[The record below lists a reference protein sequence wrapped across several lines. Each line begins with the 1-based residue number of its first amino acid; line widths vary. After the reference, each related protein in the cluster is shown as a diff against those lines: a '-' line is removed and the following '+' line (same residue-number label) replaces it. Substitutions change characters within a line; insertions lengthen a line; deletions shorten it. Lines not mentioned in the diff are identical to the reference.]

1 MRIVI
6 ALGGNALL
14 HRGEHPDAFVQETN
28 IDRVTTAIA
37 SSPTITR
44 SSSPMATAPRSTCSP
59 WRARPT
65 PL

>member
-14 HRGEHPDAFVQETN
+14 HRGERPDAAVQEAN

-37 SSPTITR
+37 ALAQEHEIVITHGNG
-44 SSSPMATAPRSTCSP
+44 PR
-59 WRARPT
+59 
-65 PL
+65 

>member
-6 ALGGNALL
+6 ALRGNALL
-14 HRGEHPDAFVQETN
+14 HRGEHPDTVVQEAN
-28 IDRVTTAIA
+28 IDRVTTV
-37 SSPTITR
+37 SPPSPMITR
-44 SSSPMATAPRSTCSP
+44 SSSPTATAPRSACSP

>member
-14 HRGEHPDAFVQETN
+14 HRGERPDADVQEAN

-37 SSPTITR
+37 ALALNTR
-44 SSSPMATAPRSTCSP
+44 SSSPMATGRRSVCSP
-59 WRARPT
+59 RRALPIRR
-65 PL
+65 